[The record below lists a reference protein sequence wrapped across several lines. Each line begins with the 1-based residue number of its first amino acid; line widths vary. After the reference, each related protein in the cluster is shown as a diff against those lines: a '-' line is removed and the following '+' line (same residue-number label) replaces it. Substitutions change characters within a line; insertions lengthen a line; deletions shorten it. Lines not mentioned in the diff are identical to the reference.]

1 MSPIKLPSICP
12 PVDYKSP
19 PKERNCNQLAG
30 TSFVLLKA
38 GDLLFPQEP
47 IHALNLLDLF
57 LTKSKKMIIVV
68 LPTQRSVGQ
77 TSWWRAVT
85 AVFLLSVLSI
95 YLSIY
100 TVSNP
105 VKRTVVSDRCAEAS
119 RQEKGKNKIKIGNVK
134 KLKVILQ
141 MRLKQLKASVVAM
154 GMRCETV
161 LTADL

>member
-1 MSPIKLPSICP
+1 MKVDFAKSSWFLWLGLP
-12 PVDYKSP
+12 DYKSS

-38 GDLLFPQEP
+38 GNLLFPQEP
-47 IHALNLLDLF
+47 THALNLLDLF
-57 LTKSKKMIIVV
+57 LTKSKRMIIVV

-77 TSWWRAVT
+77 TSWRAFT
-85 AVFLLSVLSI
+85 AVLLLSVLSI
-95 YLSIY
+95 YLY
-100 TVSNP
+100 RLKP
-105 VKRTVVSDRCAEAS
+105 RKEDLRTGAQRHRAKKKE
-119 RQEKGKNKIKIGNVK
+119 RIKSKKGNVK
-134 KLKVILQ
+134 KLKVMLQ